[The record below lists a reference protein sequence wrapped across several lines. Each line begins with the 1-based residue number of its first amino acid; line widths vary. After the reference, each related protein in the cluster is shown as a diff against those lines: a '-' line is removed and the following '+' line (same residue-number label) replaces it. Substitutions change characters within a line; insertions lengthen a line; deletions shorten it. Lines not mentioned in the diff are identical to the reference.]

1 MKRWFFVIVFV
12 FSPFVYGELI
22 CKLSWDSFS
31 GTYYR
36 KRHVDRIPKNEF
48 PLSVCV
54 NFSDFERH
62 EISDIAIAINTWNTF
77 HKEYV
82 RKRKGKYKGFVEGDL
97 FESTESACNGDLPI
111 IWLEKDKLDSGTLG
125 KFTFM
130 QRTASEDE
138 VCGFLFCRMV
148 IVYPEQKIQVA
159 PNLPPYVLT
168 NVFLHELGHALG
180 IPHLKEEE
188 DPMMMSFM
196 IDVCKHQTCPP
207 TDKTFDIFYK
217 GKLELI
223 DGGSSGSG
231 SGGGGSFGGVSFGGI
246 QLM

>member
-1 MKRWFFVIVFV
+1 M
-12 FSPFVYGELI
+12 
-22 CKLSWDSFS
+22 
-31 GTYYR
+31 
-36 KRHVDRIPKNEF
+36 
-48 PLSVCV
+48 
-54 NFSDFERH
+54 
-62 EISDIAIAINTWNTF
+62 
-77 HKEYV
+77 
-82 RKRKGKYKGFVEGDL
+82 
-97 FESTESACNGDLPI
+97 ACNGDLPI
-111 IWLEKDKLDSGTLG
+111 IWLEKDKLNSGTLG
-125 KFTFM
+125 KFIFR

-180 IPHLKEEE
+180 IPHLKKEE
-188 DPMMMSFM
+188 DPMMMSYF
-196 IDVCKHQTCPP
+196 DRDECANQTCPP